1 MNERKIEK
9 RTIFNKGMKFGIK
22 NGKSII
28 AFEAIESDEGT
39 TRRIVIKTNY
49 HGCAVYKTIIELTKD
64 SMKDLK
70 SIIDEFTELP
80 NEEYQNLS
88 IRYHGAS
95 DNPFASE

>member
-1 MNERKIEK
+1 MSEKKIEK

-22 NGKSII
+22 NGKSIV

-49 HGCAVYKTIIELTKD
+49 HGCAVYKAIIELTKD
-64 SMKDLK
+64 SMSDLK
-70 SIIDEFTELP
+70 KIVDEFSKIP

-88 IRYHGAS
+88 IRYHGVS
-95 DNPFASE
+95 DNPFAAD